1 MNFINVLKGSFLSLV
16 KFNLNLLSVNNRFII
31 DGDNRIHLLFERVML
46 KLFIENIL
54 HIKYDQFTFFNLN
67 PMKNNYIVR

>member
-54 HIKYDQFTFFNLN
+54 HIKYDQFTLFNLN

>member
-67 PMKNNYIVR
+67 PMKNNYIV

>member
-31 DGDNRIHLLFERVML
+31 DGDNRIHVLFERVML

-67 PMKNNYIVR
+67 PMKNNYIV

>member
-31 DGDNRIHLLFERVML
+31 DGDNRILVLFERVML

-67 PMKNNYIVR
+67 PMKNNYIV

>member
-31 DGDNRIHLLFERVML
+31 DGDNRIHVLFERVML

-67 PMKNNYIVR
+67 RMKNNYIV

>member
-46 KLFIENIL
+46 KLIIENIL

-67 PMKNNYIVR
+67 PMKNNYIV